1 MKWKESVKG
10 LVAYKPGKSIDAVK
24 KEFGLSQIV
33 KLASNE
39 NPMGC
44 SPKVKAYLAGAEHNF
59 ALYPDG
65 YGTSMREAVATHTGV
80 NQDELIFGNG
90 SDELISIITRSLLQ
104 PGVNTVMAT
113 PSFSQYKLN
122 ALIEGAEVREIPLK
136 DRNHD
141 LDAMLEAIDENTA
154 VVWVCSP
161 NNPTGVVVED
171 APLQAFLTK
180 VPKDVLIVLDEAYV
194 EYITNPR
201 HKDTLPLYKQYDN
214 LVLMRTFSKAYGLA
228 AFRVGYA
235 IANKEIIARLDPVR
249 GPFNNTVL
257 SQAIVPIALAD
268 TEYIE
273 QCRRIN
279 NRGKLQYEAFCQKHS
294 LDFYPTDTNF
304 ILFEVKMDS
313 DTVFQELMS
322 RGYII
327 RSGNALGT
335 PGYIRV
341 TIGTKEQNE
350 GLLAQLEEVLSN
362 HGVLVGS

>member
-10 LVAYKPGKSIDAVK
+10 LKAYQPGKSIDAVK
-24 KEFGLSQIV
+24 KEFGLEEIV

-39 NPMGC
+39 NPLGC
-44 SPKVKAYLAGAEHNF
+44 SPKVTAFLKESSHNF

-65 YGTSMREAVATHTGV
+65 YATNMRQAVASFLGV
-80 NQDELIFGNG
+80 NQNELIFGNG
-90 SDELISIITRSLLQ
+90 SDELISIVTRSLLQ

-113 PSFSQYKLN
+113 PTFSQYKLN
-122 ALIEGAEVREIPLK
+122 AIIEGAEVREVPLK
-136 DRNHD
+136 NRLHD
-141 LDAMLEAIDENTA
+141 LESMFEAIDENTA
-154 VVWVCSP
+154 IVWVCNP
-161 NNPTGVVVED
+161 NNPTGGLVEN
-171 APLQAFLTK
+171 APLQDFLAK
-180 VPKDVLIVLDEAYV
+180 VPSDVLVVLDEAYY
-194 EYITNPR
+194 EYVTNEN
-201 HKDTLPLYKQYDN
+201 HKDTLPLIEQYDN
-214 LVLMRTFSKAYGLA
+214 VIIMRTFSKAYGLA

-235 IANKEIIARLDPVR
+235 IANKELIARLDPVR

-268 TEYIE
+268 TAYIE
-273 QCRRIN
+273 ECRTIN
-279 NRGKLQYEAFCQKHS
+279 ASGKQQYEEFCEKYQ

-313 DTVFQELMS
+313 DTVFQELMT

-362 HGVLVGS
+362 HGVLIGS